1 MNEFY
6 FFCYLGWSLMLQTI
20 VFKETKN
27 VFSLKAVDWASPRG
41 DPDVPSQ
48 PNLLK

>member
-1 MNEFY
+1 MSFI
-6 FFCYLGWSLMLQTI
+6 FCYFGWSPHVAN